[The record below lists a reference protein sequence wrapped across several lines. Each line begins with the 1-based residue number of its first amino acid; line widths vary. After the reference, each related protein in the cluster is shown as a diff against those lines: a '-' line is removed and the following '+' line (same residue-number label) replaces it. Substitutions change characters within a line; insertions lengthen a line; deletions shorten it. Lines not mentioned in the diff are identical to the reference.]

1 MEKLGVIGGMG
12 AEATSYYYDQV
23 VRHTA
28 AACDQEHI
36 DMVVL
41 SKSTMPD
48 RTLAIK
54 TGEHAKLLATMKEC
68 AQALESLGCAHIA
81 IPCNTSHYF
90 YDQIQSFTKV
100 PIIHMPRESVRYALA
115 GAVMGECE
123 FDPNLSMPAEPVHK
137 IGIMGTDGTVGAGVY
152 GRECKAAG
160 VEVVYPSEKRQNDV
174 MSLIYDDVKAG
185 REPDMDK
192 FDRVMWEFAVAA
204 ATASF
209 WPAPSSRCCKSTER
223 CPRSPSTPWMSW
235 CANPSSAAAPPTASS
250 FRPAKKGQVNFGR
263 FYLVKQ

>member
-1 MEKLGVIGGMG
+1 MG

-81 IPCNTSHYF
+81 IPCNTSHY
-90 YDQIQSFTKV
+90 STT
-100 PIIHMPRESVRYALA
+100 R
-115 GAVMGECE
+115 
-123 FDPNLSMPAEPVHK
+123 
-137 IGIMGTDGTVGAGVY
+137 
-152 GRECKAAG
+152 
-160 VEVVYPSEKRQNDV
+160 
-174 MSLIYDDVKAG
+174 
-185 REPDMDK
+185 
-192 FDRVMWEFAVAA
+192 
-204 ATASF
+204 
-209 WPAPSSRCCKSTER
+209 SSRLRRCRLSTCRVSR
-223 CPRSPSTPWMSW
+223 CAMLWPVR
-235 CANPSSAAAPPTASS
+235 
-250 FRPAKKGQVNFGR
+250 
-263 FYLVKQ
+263 

>member
-68 AQALESLGCAHIA
+68 ARTRVAGLCAH
-81 IPCNTSHYF
+81 CHSLQH
-90 YDQIQSFTKV
+90 V
-100 PIIHMPRESVRYALA
+100 ALLLRP
-115 GAVMGECE
+115 
-123 FDPNLSMPAEPVHK
+123 DP
-137 IGIMGTDGTVGAGVY
+137 
-152 GRECKAAG
+152 
-160 VEVVYPSEKRQNDV
+160 VVYEGADYPH
-174 MSLIYDDVKAG
+174 
-185 REPDMDK
+185 
-192 FDRVMWEFAVAA
+192 AA
-204 ATASF
+204 
-209 WPAPSSRCCKSTER
+209 
-223 CPRSPSTPWMSW
+223 
-235 CANPSSAAAPPTASS
+235 
-250 FRPAKKGQVNFGR
+250 
-263 FYLVKQ
+263 

>member
-1 MEKLGVIGGMG
+1 
-12 AEATSYYYDQV
+12 
-23 VRHTA
+23 
-28 AACDQEHI
+28 
-36 DMVVL
+36 MVVL

-137 IGIMGTDGTVGAGVY
+137 IGTVSY
-152 GRECKAAG
+152 THLSIFR
-160 VEVVYPSEKRQNDV
+160 R
-174 MSLIYDDVKAG
+174 
-185 REPDMDK
+185 
-192 FDRVMWEFAVAA
+192 
-204 ATASF
+204 
-209 WPAPSSRCCKSTER
+209 
-223 CPRSPSTPWMSW
+223 RSPISRACWRRSL
-235 CANPSSAAAPPTASS
+235 
-250 FRPAKKGQVNFGR
+250 AK
-263 FYLVKQ
+263 